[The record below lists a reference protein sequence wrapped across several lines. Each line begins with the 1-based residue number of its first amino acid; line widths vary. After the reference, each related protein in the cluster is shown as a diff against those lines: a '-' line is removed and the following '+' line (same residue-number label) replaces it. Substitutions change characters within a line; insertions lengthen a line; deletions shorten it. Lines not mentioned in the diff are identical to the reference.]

1 MIKRTFTFSMT
12 LYLSMVCAVIYLL
25 FEEWYSYLLTHN
37 VSILSFKEGMFSQ
50 CNGTKIT
57 SDEIKTKLINV
68 RNYTTYGTYL
78 ESDNKRLFPLLVSTI
93 LLVFHLFDSLINCS
107 KVSTNFL
114 AFFAGYKVKDCE
126 QSMENIPEM
135 IPLDTLQDEIEERLQ
150 QRQNDILY
158 QRKPTNGS
166 QNRIWQR
173 LGVYVLSFVGLSMII
188 LLACIPQLFYLS
200 NIETNSSGKQFD
212 TINLFSSNLLTFYTY
227 NTVGC
232 VTDYSWQCKSESG
245 HDCQFPFMVDGE
257 YSYQC
262 KEIGGDVKPK
272 CALGSVIIN
281 EKKIG
286 DSSNY
291 HPCGPTCP
299 GGKIGSF

>member
-1 MIKRTFTFSMT
+1 MSIQYEIHQHFNITVPIGFLQKALKEVFQYFFTWNNPVLKVTSMIKRTFTFSMT

-93 LLVFHLFDSLINCS
+93 LLIYHLFDCLVNCS

-126 QSMENIPEM
+126 QSKENIPEM

-150 QRQNDILY
+150 QRQDDILY

-212 TINLFSSNLLTFYTY
+212 TINLLSSILY
-227 NTVGC
+227 
-232 VTDYSWQCKSESG
+232 
-245 HDCQFPFMVDGE
+245 
-257 YSYQC
+257 
-262 KEIGGDVKPK
+262 I
-272 CALGSVIIN
+272 
-281 EKKIG
+281 
-286 DSSNY
+286 
-291 HPCGPTCP
+291 
-299 GGKIGSF
+299 